1 MKKCRG
7 CQKNATLH
15 VTEIRDGNA
24 QAIHLCEGC
33 AQGYLSTT
41 DEDETEFADQETS
54 TSSLAAKLD
63 QLAGEDELD
72 DLDHLVCPNC
82 SITFAEFRAKGR
94 LGCPQDYDVFGEE
107 LIPLVENIHAA
118 QQHTGKVPR
127 RAPDGSQRQY
137 QLIKLRND
145 LRIAVEEE
153 DYETAAALRDEIK
166 AVEAELNSDS
176 ND

>member
-15 VTEIRDGNA
+15 VTEIRDGNV

-33 AQGYLSTT
+33 AQGYLSPT
-41 DEDETEFADQETS
+41 DDPEIDADS
-54 TSSLAAKLD
+54 PAASLAAKLD

-72 DLDHLVCPNC
+72 NLDHLVCPNC
-82 SITFAEFRAKGR
+82 SITFAEFRSKGR
-94 LGCPQDYDVFGEE
+94 LGCPQDYEVFGEE
-107 LIPLVENIHAA
+107 LIPLLENIHSA
-118 QQHTGKVPR
+118 QQHTGKIPR
-127 RAPDGSQRQY
+127 RAPDGSRRQY

-153 DYETAAALRDEIK
+153 DYETAAALRDEVK
-166 AVEAELNSDS
+166 VVETELNSDS
-176 ND
+176 TD

>member
-15 VTEIRDGNA
+15 VTEIRDGEV

-33 AQGYLSTT
+33 AQGYLSPT
-41 DEDETEFADQETS
+41 DEAEADDDLES
-54 TSSLAAKLD
+54 SASSLSAKLD

-82 SITFAEFRAKGR
+82 SITFAEFRSKGR
-94 LGCPQDYDVFGEE
+94 LGCPQDYEVFGEE
-107 LIPLVENIHAA
+107 LIPLLENIHSA
-118 QQHTGKVPR
+118 QQHTGKIPR

-153 DYETAAALRDEIK
+153 DYETAASLRDEILTL
-166 AVEAELNSDS
+166 ETELNGDS
-176 ND
+176 SE